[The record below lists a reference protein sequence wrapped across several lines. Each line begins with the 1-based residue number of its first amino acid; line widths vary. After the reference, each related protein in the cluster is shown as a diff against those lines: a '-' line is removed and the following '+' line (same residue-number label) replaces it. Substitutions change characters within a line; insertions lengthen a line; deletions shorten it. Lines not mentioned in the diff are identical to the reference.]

1 MFMAWALELR
11 ETRNRWAHNEPLNG
25 GDAYRAFD
33 SVERLPL
40 AVGAGEASPA
50 TEPPKP
56 RPPALPPGVELFWRD
71 DVAYLF
77 WRDSH
82 PSGYV
87 VNCDHEPKASYVKLH
102 RTICPFMNLQN
113 VRSWTY
119 PYMKVCSA
127 ETRLLDQW
135 VAT

>member
-33 SVERLPL
+33 SV
-40 AVGAGEASPA
+40 
-50 TEPPKP
+50 
-56 RPPALPPGVELFWRD
+56 
-71 DVAYLF
+71 
-77 WRDSH
+77 
-82 PSGYV
+82 V

-135 VAT
+135 VETVVGVAPDRCPTCRP